1 MKFFTGKIR
10 FNKVYFSRILL
21 AIGII
26 IFSGSVRI
34 FSEEQ
39 IKITAGNVP
48 IGIHTFFFVKMKRT
62 GFSVVTP
69 SNYYHEWMRRAKSS
83 TAEQPRLSTAIMGN
97 GFSDKRKLSRFLTEH
112 NPKISLTLAKK
123 IASLY
128 IMEAS
133 AEGVNY
139 DVAFSQMCLETGF
152 LKFGGDVNPKQ
163 NNFCGLGVTAKGQE
177 GLSFPSLQT
186 GIRAHIQHLKAYA
199 STKPLKHNVVDSRF
213 RYVKRGSVRDIQQLT
228 GKWAHDPHY
237 GSKIEKLLKRLMAAK

>member
-10 FNKVYFSRILL
+10 LNKVYFSRIFLV
-21 AIGII
+21 IGII

-39 IKITAGNVP
+39 IKISAGNVP
-48 IGIHTFFFVKMKRT
+48 IGIHTSFFVKIKRA

-69 SNYYHEWMRRAKSS
+69 VNYYHEWMRLTKSS
-83 TAEQPRLSTAIMGN
+83 TYKQARLSTAIMGN
-97 GFSDKRKLSRFLTEH
+97 GFSNERKLSRFLTEH

-128 IMEAS
+128 IKEAS

-152 LKFGGDVNPKQ
+152 LKFGGDVHPGQ

-199 STKPLKHNVVDSRF
+199 SKKPLKHSIVDSRF
-213 RYVKRGSVRDIQQLT
+213 RYVKRGSVRDVRQLT
-228 GKWAHDPHY
+228 GKWACDPKY
-237 GSKIEKLLKRLMAAK
+237 GIKIQRLLQRLMAAK